1 MCVYTYIYRCACA
14 CVYTYICRC
23 VLFEPT
29 NVVVSGDTAR
39 VDTSPQVSRHRYF
52 FVEKNSDGNIFFVH
66 TSQQVPDIGS
76 FTEAS
81 GRLLSTFFIF
91 HILFFKWCWFFLW
104 SQQVSRH
111 SNMDTHRYPSIS
123 QYPFDAMFF

>member
-66 TSQQVPDIGS
+66 TSQQVPDM
-76 FTEAS
+76 EAS
-81 GRLLSTFFIF
+81 QKLQVDCFRLFLFFIF
-91 HILFFKWCWFFLW
+91 FFLNGAGFFCGRNRFPDL
-104 SQQVSRH
+104 V
-111 SNMDTHRYPSIS
+111 THRYPSIS